1 MKSGKAE
8 VARERF
14 GEPLAREDREPGEKE
29 EMREESTKVG
39 YSMARVI
46 ARRHVRNARCKCD
59 REKKGGGRRKGGRR
73 RRETRRK
80 RERFERGTAT
90 RGRKPHERAHVSW
103 WMNNGTPHNTAISP
117 IPPPAPLISH
127 LLRPVS
133 LTLRFSPP
141 PSRLFPPRRS
151 TAVSRGLYFKRL

>member
-59 REKKGGGRRKGGRR
+59 REKKRGGRKGGRR
-73 RRETRRK
+73 RRETQRK
-80 RERFERGTAT
+80 RERGSKEEQQREAESRTSERTC
-90 RGRKPHERAHVSW
+90 RG
-103 WMNNGTPHNTAISP
+103 G
-117 IPPPAPLISH
+117 
-127 LLRPVS
+127 
-133 LTLRFSPP
+133 
-141 PSRLFPPRRS
+141 
-151 TAVSRGLYFKRL
+151 